1 MNLPVKFKHL
11 MVLTG
16 EPSGDLHAGN
26 LIHEIKQSAPFL
38 YISGIGGPNL
48 QRQKVDLF
56 FPISKLS
63 AMGITEV
70 LAQLGQ
76 IKVAF
81 DSFKKKIRENKPD
94 LIIVI
99 DYPGFN
105 LKAAQ
110 YAKEKYNIPILYYI
124 TPKVWAWK
132 KSRLKKIKAYVDHAA
147 LILPF
152 EEKIF
157 KKANISATYVGN
169 PLMDQ
174 YPEHLT
180 KPFLRSKRKEH
191 CHCPKKVI
199 GLLPGS
205 RKSEI
210 NSLLKIMVQASQLI
224 GQNKRHVR
232 FVISKAESVQEKL
245 ITRVLNQC
253 DHPDQFEIHTGSVK
267 DIFFKSD
274 LLIAAS
280 GTVTLEAALC
290 CVPTILIYK
299 MSAISYRIAKIL
311 VKLEYAGLANLIVNR
326 QVMPELIQYDAT
338 PERISLK
345 ARKMLDNLQYHE
357 NQLQSVRR
365 FLGKKGA
372 SKRTARI
379 ALGMMNST
387 SISHNK
393 FDKFE

>member
-1 MNLPVKFKHL
+1 MNLPAKFKHL

-26 LIHEIKQSAPFL
+26 LIKEINKLAPFL
-38 YISGIGGPNL
+38 YISGIGGPHL

-76 IKVAF
+76 IKEAF

-110 YAKEKYNIPILYYI
+110 FAKEKYNIPVLYYI

-132 KSRLKKIKAYVDHAA
+132 KSRLKQIKAFVDHAA

-157 KKANISATYVGN
+157 HKAKIPATYVGN
-169 PLMDQ
+169 PLMDE
-174 YPEHLT
+174 YPDHVT
-180 KPFLRSKRKEH
+180 KPFLRSAKIKGNGA
-191 CHCPKKVI
+191 PIKIGKKMIV

-210 NSLLKIMVQASQLI
+210 DNLLKVMIKASHLI
-224 GQNKRHVR
+224 RQKKDYVK
-232 FVISKAESVQEKL
+232 FIISRAESVQVKQ
-245 ITRVLNQC
+245 IIHVLHQC
-253 DHPDQFEIHTGSVK
+253 GHPDLFEIHAGSVK
-267 DIFFKSD
+267 DIFKKSD

-290 CVPTILIYK
+290 CVPTILVYK
-299 MSAISYRIAKIL
+299 MSAISFRIATL
-311 VKLEYAGLANLIVNR
+311 FVKLDYVGLANLIVNK
-326 QVMPELIQYDAT
+326 QIMPELLQDKAT
-338 PERISLK
+338 PESISKK
-345 ARKMLDNLQYHE
+345 ALQMLDNLPYHE
-357 NQLQSVRR
+357 IQLQCVRR
-365 FLGKKGA
+365 FLGTQGA
-372 SKRTARI
+372 SKRTAQI
-379 ALGMMNST
+379 ALRMMN
-387 SISHNK
+387 
-393 FDKFE
+393 E